1 MNDRKKSPSSPLIN
15 VSQSAESDEG
25 GLNLGQFLAAI
36 RRRWF
41 LIVGVTTL
49 VTAAALWKALT
60 DTPVHQGSF
69 QILTE
74 PVTGEGQV
82 ISSLPQTI
90 GREEKSPPIEL
101 DETKLQVLQSP
112 KLLLPVF
119 QRLQAQYPT
128 ITYNSIISNLEIKN
142 AGKNTNVLEVSY
154 QDANRDLVLE
164 VLNLVK
170 DAYLNYSGEER
181 QKDVIDGIK
190 FVEDQLPQLR
200 TQVEMQQLRLQK
212 LRQQYNLVDPA
223 SKAQELSVQISAF
236 RQQLLDTQLQLDQ
249 ALSRYSDLEK
259 QLAKKPGEGAAAV
272 ALRDNPRYQKILDQI
287 QEVDRQIAQEASRF
301 QADNPI
307 IQDLRQQRQNLLP
320 LLLQEQQRVQQE
332 MLGSIQELQGR
343 YQTLNQNIAI
353 LDRQLKQLPAIS
365 RSYDAVQQE
374 LKIAS
379 DNLNQFLAKKEALR
393 IEEAQKQVP
402 WQLIAPPALTSPIDL
417 LGFPVNVKN
426 YLAVGTLLG
435 LLLGTA
441 VALIVDKVSNV
452 LYTLK
457 EIKSITRLP
466 VLGVVPWDRDLKELA
481 PAANIPTLVE
491 QSGHNFGLLSTD
503 QPQDYKA
510 TPFFEAFRF
519 LYTNIRLLSSDDLI
533 NALIVSSPT
542 AGDGKSTIAAHLA
555 QAAAVMGQR
564 VLLVD
569 TDLRR
574 PSVHD
579 RLGVSNMQGLT
590 DVIANNLDFNNLIQR
605 SPLED
610 NLFVLTAG
618 LMPPDPIRLL
628 ASEKMKELMSKLQAD
643 FDLVIYDTPPLLE
656 CADAYLLA
664 PHTNGIVLVTALG
677 KLKRHVL
684 EEVIED
690 FKTKGSGAQ
699 ILGLVANRAKGSAI
713 STSGYQRR
721 GYNSDSR
728 PQKQIDFSRSVNA
741 ISTLDMA
748 STSGRDKRR

>member
-1 MNDRKKSPSSPLIN
+1 MNDRQNSSSSLPVN
-15 VSQSAESDEG
+15 VARSTESDEG

-41 LIVGVTTL
+41 LIVGITT
-49 VTAAALWKALT
+49 VIAAGALWKALT
-60 DTPVHQGSF
+60 DTPVHLGSF

-74 PVTGEGQV
+74 PVTGEEQV
-82 ISSLPQTI
+82 TSSVSGTVGSNQKPPTI
-90 GREEKSPPIEL
+90 VL
-101 DETKLQVLQSP
+101 DETKLQVLQSH
-112 KLLLPVF
+112 KLLFPVF
-119 QRLQAQYPT
+119 QKLQFQYPT
-128 ITYNSIISNLEIKN
+128 ITYNSIISNLEIQN

-154 QDANRDLVLE
+154 QDANRDLVLD

-170 DAYLNYSGEER
+170 HAYLNYSGEER
-181 QKDVIDGIK
+181 QKDVTDGIK
-190 FVEDQLPQLR
+190 FVDDQLPQLR
-200 TQVEMQQLRLQK
+200 TQVEVQQLRLQK
-212 LRQQYNLVDPA
+212 LRQQYNLVDPPT
-223 SKAQELSVQISAF
+223 KAQEVTIQINAF
-236 RQQLLDTQLQLDQ
+236 RQQQLDTRLQLDQ
-249 ALSRYSDLEK
+249 AISRYNDLQRE
-259 QLAKKPGEGAAAV
+259 LAKKPGVAAAAV
-272 ALRDNPRYQKILDQI
+272 ALRDNPRYQRILDQI
-287 QEVDRQIAQEASRF
+287 QEIERQIAQESSRLGPE
-301 QADNPI
+301 NPL
-307 IQDLRQQRQNLLP
+307 IQDLQQQRQNLLP

-332 MLGSIQELQGR
+332 MLGSIQELQER
-343 YQTLNQNIAI
+343 YQTLNQNITI
-353 LDRQLKQLPAIS
+353 LDGQLKQLPAIS
-365 RSYDAVQQE
+365 RNYDAILQE
-374 LKIAS
+374 LQIAAN
-379 DNLNQFLAKKEALR
+379 NLNQFLAKKEALR

-402 WQLIAPPALTSPIDL
+402 WQLIAPPALNSPIDL

-441 VALIVDKVSNV
+441 VALVVDKLSNV

-457 EIKSITRLP
+457 EVKSITRLP
-466 VLGVVPWDRDLKELA
+466 LLGVIPWDRELKELA
-481 PAANIPTLVE
+481 PAANVPTLVE

-519 LYTNIRLLSSDDLI
+519 LYTNIRLLGSDDLI
-533 NALIVSSPT
+533 GSLIISSPT
-542 AGDGKSTIAAHLA
+542 AGDGKSTISAHLA
-555 QAAAVMGQR
+555 QSAAVMGQR

-590 DVIANNLDFNNLIQR
+590 DVISNNLDYNNLIQR

-618 LMPPDPIRLL
+618 MMPPDPIRLL
-628 ASEKMKELMSKLQAD
+628 ASEKMRELMSKLQAD

-677 KLKRHVL
+677 KLKRNIL

-699 ILGLVANRAKGSAI
+699 ILGLVANRAKGSAV
-713 STSGYQRR
+713 TPSGYQRR
-721 GYNSDSR
+721 GYTSDTR
-728 PQKQIDFSRSVNA
+728 PQKQIDYSRSVNA
-741 ISTLDMA
+741 LTSLDMA
-748 STSGRDKRR
+748 STAGRDKRR